1 MSKGKSMLTEVN
13 RKRVLADLAR
23 CPALYG
29 EGKLQEARDLAENI
43 ADYAKRMGVESSHL
57 LWHRAI
63 LADYASDFEAA
74 LRHIMAAAALDPL
87 DGNVARSMDI
97 IVDRARTALT
107 APDRD
112 LDDEGTPVLHK
123 LLVKATGADEACHL
137 ALAAHLNATGKHTR
151 ALAVVDAVLT
161 LSPTNQAAWNLK
173 AAIAREVGDIETAV
187 RADAEA
193 EACTP
198 CSIPFFDTAVSAQA

>member
-1 MSKGKSMLTEVN
+1 MSKSRLTETN
-13 RKRVLADLAR
+13 RRAVLADLR
-23 CPALYG
+23 KCPELHAQ
-29 EGKLQEARDLAENI
+29 GKLQEARDLAENI
-43 ADYAKRMGVESSHL
+43 AEYAKRMGVESAHL

-74 LRHIMAAAALDPL
+74 LRHIMAAAALDPF

-112 LDDEGTPVLHK
+112 LDDASTPVLHK
-123 LLVKATGADEACHL
+123 LLVKANGADEACHL
-137 ALAAHLNATGKHTR
+137 ALAAHLNASGKHTR

-173 AAIAREVGDIETAV
+173 ATIAREVGDTETALK
-187 RADAEA
+187 ADAEA
-193 EACTP
+193 NACTP
-198 CSIPFFDTAVSAQA
+198 CSIPLFDTAVSAQA